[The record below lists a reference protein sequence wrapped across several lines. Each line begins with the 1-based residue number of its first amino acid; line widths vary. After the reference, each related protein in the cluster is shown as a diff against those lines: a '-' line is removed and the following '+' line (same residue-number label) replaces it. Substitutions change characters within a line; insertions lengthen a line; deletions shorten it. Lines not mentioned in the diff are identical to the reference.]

1 MSPQPLGKVSIEEVI
16 SEDPALVR
24 LIYQYLAWAAFWL
37 VAASAVGL
45 VLSLKLNDS
54 DFLNSPF
61 TVFGRLRPV
70 HTNTLFW
77 GWTSLAMVGLCL
89 FVVPRTSRTPLYSLK
104 LARISLWLW
113 NTAVLAGWVALALG
127 VNNGDQEYR
136 EYVWPIQLLFVAGM
150 LIQLYNFFR
159 TIERRQIQ
167 EIYISN
173 WYIVAAMIW
182 TSTLVTVA
190 YLPWYQHGLAQT
202 NIQGYY
208 MHQGVGMWFTPV
220 VLGLT
225 YYFLPR
231 FLNRPIYSYSLGVL
245 AFWTQLAFYTLIGAH
260 HFIFSAIPWWI
271 QTTAIVFSVGM
282 MVPVWAGTGNFL
294 LTMRGKW
301 RTIGRSYSVP
311 FILAGVICYG
321 VASSQGTVEAFRT
334 TNILWHLTNFTVG
347 HSHFT
352 MYGFVAFLIWGGVY
366 GLLPRLTGREPSILA
381 VGVHFWF
388 ALIGMTIM
396 VVALSIGGT
405 VQGLAWLH
413 LQPFIDSVVALGPYW
428 LWRSV
433 GGSLMFLGHVVFAYN
448 LYRMRPAPGQKS
460 EGVQA

>member
-1 MSPQPLGKVSIEEVI
+1 VRPQPLGKVSIEEVI

-45 VLSLKLNDS
+45 VLSLKLNDP

-167 EIYISN
+167 EIYISS

-182 TSTLVTVA
+182 TSTLVA
-190 YLPWYQHGLAQT
+190 
-202 NIQGYY
+202 
-208 MHQGVGMWFTPV
+208 V
-220 VLGLT
+220 V
-225 YYFLPR
+225 P
-231 FLNRPIYSYSLGVL
+231 SLVPTRAGADKHPGILHAPGGGDVVHPGG
-245 AFWTQLAFYTLIGAH
+245 AGAH
-260 HFIFSAIPWWI
+260 VLLPAKVSESPHLFLF
-271 QTTAIVFSVGM
+271 
-282 MVPVWAGTGNFL
+282 TG
-294 LTMRGKW
+294 R
-301 RTIGRSYSVP
+301 
-311 FILAGVICYG
+311 A
-321 VASSQGTVEAFRT
+321 
-334 TNILWHLTNFTVG
+334 
-347 HSHFT
+347 
-352 MYGFVAFLIWGGVY
+352 
-366 GLLPRLTGREPSILA
+366 GLLDATRLLYLDWRAPFYFQRDSLVDSDDRHCVQRGHDGSGLGRHREFP
-381 VGVHFWF
+381 
-388 ALIGMTIM
+388 
-396 VVALSIGGT
+396 
-405 VQGLAWLH
+405 
-413 LQPFIDSVVALGPYW
+413 
-428 LWRSV
+428 
-433 GGSLMFLGHVVFAYN
+433 AYHA
-448 LYRMRPAPGQKS
+448 RQMADDRP
-460 EGVQA
+460 E